1 MSSIRILGNPAA
13 GRGRGAKVIG
23 ELRRAFAPFGV
34 TDLRATR
41 CAGDEERLVHD
52 ALDDGIQTIVVAGGD
67 GTWSKCAVALAR
79 AGAGADARMAFV
91 AAGTGNDFARN
102 LSAPAGDPI
111 AMARLLCTGSGAHE
125 RRVDMGRVDD
135 RWFLNVAG
143 FGFDVA
149 VLRAARRSRWLR
161 GPAVY
166 VAAAVRE
173 LFTYA
178 GVDAAVQVGDAGADT
193 RDGFTRTAAEW
204 SRRLLMVF
212 SNGACFGGSFRIAPG
227 ARVDD
232 GALDAIVIADGP
244 RWTRAPLLVK
254 ALRGRHLN
262 DTRVRHARDGRFALQ
277 FHEPTWFEADGE
289 LYRTTSDSCELAT
302 LPAVLRVVDSTGND

>member
-13 GRGRGAKVIG
+13 GRWRGAKVIG

-52 ALDDGIQTIVVAGGD
+52 ALDDGIQTIAVAGGD

-79 AGAGADARMAFV
+79 SGTAARMAFV

-102 LSAPAGDPI
+102 LAAPATDPA
-111 AMARLLCTGSGAHE
+111 AMAHLLCTGSGGHE
-125 RRVDMGRVDD
+125 RRVDLGRVDD
-135 RWFLNVAG
+135 HWFLNVAG

-149 VLRAARRSRWLR
+149 VLRAAHRSRWLR

-166 VAAAVRE
+166 VAAAMRE
-173 LFTYA
+173 LFAYE
-178 GVDAAVQVGDAGADT
+178 GVEAALHVGDAAADM
-193 RDGFTRTAAEW
+193 RDGSTHMAAEW
-204 SRRLLMVF
+204 LRRLLMVF
-212 SNGACFGGSFRIAPG
+212 SNGACFGGSFRIAPD

-254 ALRGRHLN
+254 ALRGRHLG
-262 DTRVRHARDGRFALQ
+262 DRRVRHERDGRFALN

-289 LYRTTSDSCELAT
+289 MHRTASDSCELAT
-302 LPAVLRVVDSTGND
+302 LPAALRVVDSTGND

>member
-34 TDLRATR
+34 TDVRATR

-79 AGAGADARMAFV
+79 SGTATRMAFV

-102 LSAPAGDPI
+102 LSAPATDPG
-111 AMARLLCTGSGAHE
+111 AMARLLCEGTGGLE
-125 RRVDMGRVDD
+125 RRVDLGRVDD

-173 LFTYA
+173 LFAYE
-178 GVDAAVQVGDAGADT
+178 GIEAALQVGDAGADT
-193 RDGFTRTAAEW
+193 RDGSRRAGADW

-212 SNGACFGGSFRIAPG
+212 SNGACFGGSFRIAPD

-244 RWTRAPLLVK
+244 RWTRAPLLMK
-254 ALRGRHLN
+254 ALRGRHLA
-262 DTRVRHARDGRFALQ
+262 DTRVRHERDGRFALK
-277 FHEPTWFEADGE
+277 FDEPAWFEADGE
-289 LYRTTSDSCELAT
+289 MHRTTSDSCELAT
-302 LPAVLRVVDSTGND
+302 LPAALRVVDSTGND